1 MLDVHLKRR
10 QAVGGATRQVAVS
23 LLCDDISVSQTLVKQ
38 LEAARSGSLKFRN
51 DACAIMR
58 KATYLGSVLG

>member
-1 MLDVHLKRR
+1 MLDVDLKRR
-10 QAVGGATRQVAVS
+10 QAVGGAARQVAVS

-38 LEAARSGSLKFRN
+38 MKAGSLKFRN